1 MKKWREYS
9 ENLSEYYGWYP
20 KERKNTMDT
29 NLISYNV
36 TSAII
41 DKEEFFNYCLQQIKK
56 DIVRDENIYV
66 YLVVAEEVR
75 NPNSKVERYKKC
87 WKKLSNFF
95 TLDFMQLSEEIEY
108 LLNDMLYY
116 IAIAKTDILNLN
128 KVLKII
134 DARRNKYFMFISNK
148 DYLKE
153 IEDNHIAI
161 SDFIVLNSFGEID
174 YLKVIE
180 KCSKNHDL
188 ACCYGLDSTGAE
200 LALIFNTQ
208 DKWKYFSNNN

>member
-87 WKKLSNFF
+87 WKKLSDSFV
-95 TLDFMQLSEEIEY
+95 LDFMQLSEEIEY
-108 LLNDMLYY
+108 SLNDKLYY

>member
-153 IEDNHIAI
+153 IEENHIAI

>member
-188 ACCYGLDSTGAE
+188 ACCYGLDSAGAE

>member
-75 NPNSKVERYKKC
+75 NPNSKVERYKKF

>member
-1 MKKWREYS
+1 MKMWREYS

>member
-108 LLNDMLYY
+108 PLNDMLYY

-153 IEDNHIAI
+153 IEENHIAI

>member
-20 KERKNTMDT
+20 KERKNTIDT

-108 LLNDMLYY
+108 SLNDMLYY

-153 IEDNHIAI
+153 IEENHIAI

>member
-108 LLNDMLYY
+108 PLNDMLYY

-134 DARRNKYFMFISNK
+134 DARRNKYYMFISNK

-153 IEDNHIAI
+153 IEENHIAI

>member
-161 SDFIVLNSFGEID
+161 SDFIVLSSFGEID